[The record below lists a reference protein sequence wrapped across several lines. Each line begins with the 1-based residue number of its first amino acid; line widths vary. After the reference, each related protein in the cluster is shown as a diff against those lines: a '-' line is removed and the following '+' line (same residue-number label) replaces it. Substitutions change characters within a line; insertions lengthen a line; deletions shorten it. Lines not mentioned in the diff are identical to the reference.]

1 MQLFIENI
9 GNLFTLSYWFDL
21 SPEPLFQGVLSVLYI
36 FFALMLILGFACKAM
51 VKKNQ
56 KNTPLRN
63 IWSKFYFFLST
74 MGFLGLVVTFFRAKQ
89 INFFGSPFWI
99 LLWLIG
105 LIVWLIFII
114 SYIKVKIPKIKEEIE
129 LKQEMD
135 KYMPK
140 R

>member
-9 GNLFTLSYWFDL
+9 GNLFTFKYWFDL
-21 SPEPLFQGVLSVLYI
+21 TPDPLLSGILTFLYI
-36 FFALMLILGFACKAM
+36 LFAVMIILGFSCKAM

-63 IWSKFYFFLST
+63 IWSKFYFFFST

-89 INFFGSPFWI
+89 VNFFGAPFWM

-114 SYIKVKIPKIKEEIE
+114 RYIKTRIPKIKEEIE

>member
-9 GNLFTLSYWFDL
+9 GNLFTLNYWFDL
-21 SPEPLFQGVLSVLYI
+21 TPGPLFQGVLSFLYI
-36 FFALMLILGFACKAM
+36 FFAVMIILGFASKAM

-74 MGFLGLVVTFFRAKQ
+74 MGFLGLIVTFFRAKQ
-89 INFFGSPFWI
+89 VNFFGAPFWM
-99 LLWLIG
+99 LFWLIG
-105 LIVWLIFII
+105 LIVWLVFII
-114 SYIKVKIPKIKEEIE
+114 RYIKVKIPKIKEEIE

>member
-1 MQLFIENI
+1 MSI
-9 GNLFTLSYWFDL
+9 GLSYWFDL
-21 SPEPLFQGVLSVLYI
+21 TPEPLFQGVLSFLYML
-36 FFALMLILGFACKAM
+36 FAVMIILGFACKAM

-63 IWSKFYFFLST
+63 IWSKFYFFLSI
-74 MGFLGLVVTFFRAKQ
+74 MGFLGLVITFFRAKQ
-89 INFFGSPFWI
+89 VNFFGAPFLM

-105 LIVWLIFII
+105 LIVWLIFVIR
-114 SYIKVKIPKIKEEIE
+114 YIKVKIPKIREEIE

-140 R
+140 K